1 MFANAQSMLLV
12 QDGVSAQLFA
22 VRESEAF
29 PAVDAVATERVAAAP
44 AARRVSP
51 LFRRLRLATS

>member
-1 MFANAQSMLLV
+1 MFGNSQSMLLV

-29 PAVDAVATERVAAAP
+29 PAVDAVAAEPVAAAP
-44 AARRVSP
+44 AARRVGQ
-51 LFRRLRLATS
+51 LLRRLRLATS